1 MTKKELAALIDHT
14 LVRAD
19 ATQLEISRLCSE
31 AVEHGLYAVTVNP
44 AWTSYCAKQLEDAK
58 VRINPTVGFPLGAST
73 ALIKVEEARQLIE
86 DGATELDM
94 VINVGALKSGFPEYV
109 EREVG
114 AVVELAKDVPVKVI
128 LEACYLT
135 DDEKRRVCEISR
147 NAGAAFV
154 KTSTGFGSGG
164 ATTHDVQLMR
174 DVVGEEMGV
183 KAAGGIR
190 TLADARSMI
199 DAGATRLGTSASLQI
214 LAELDD

>member
-58 VRINPTVGFPLGAST
+58 VRISPTVGFPLGAST

-114 AVVELAKDVPVKVI
+114 AVVELAEDVPVKVI

-164 ATTHDVQLMR
+164 ATTHDVRLMR
-174 DVVGEEMGV
+174 DVVGDAMGV

-190 TLADARSMI
+190 TLADAQSMI